1 MTTIQ
6 LNNRNTGTV
15 SFLKV
20 ANNKEGVKEARLIA
34 SAPELLEACKEALR
48 CLQDPTE
55 EDSNKLETMLTN
67 AISKATGETL

>member
-1 MTTIQ
+1 MTHSLAQ
-6 LNNRNTGTV
+6 LYITKSQSQMITNLTQRY
-15 SFLKV
+15 LEEKEKV
-20 ANNKEGVKEARLIA
+20 QM
-34 SAPELLEACKEALR
+34 LLEACKEASR